1 MSAIVFGLVVL
12 LGGLLCLAISNP
24 LAKLATNWNLFI
36 HQDSEVL
43 EAYRSNKRRKTRL
56 VAKVFLV
63 VGGGYTIAG
72 IGRRRWWLWIRPSL
86 WS

>member
-43 EAYRSNKRRKTRL
+43 EAYRSNKRRKIRR
-56 VAKVFLV
+56 VAKVFFV
-63 VGGGYTIAG
+63 VGGGCI
-72 IGRRRWWLWIRPSL
+72 IGGLIGWSL
-86 WS
+86 GAP

>member
-24 LAKLATNWNLFI
+24 LAKLATNWNLFKI
-36 HQDSEVL
+36 
-43 EAYRSNKRRKTRL
+43 RR

-63 VGGGYTIAG
+63 VEGGCI
-72 IGRRRWWLWIRPSL
+72 IGGLIGWSL
-86 WS
+86 GAP